1 MNLVNAS
8 GCLLGWGEMGKRI
21 LTRFATATLFLA
33 LVGAVSTGVWWVSFT
48 SALDQLDTRGR
59 ANLALFSD
67 RLVAQMRRY
76 RELAVLLS
84 DHPALVALVEGG
96 GDAARASALL
106 QQKADQ
112 TGTVQISLLGR
123 GGAVLATAGEM
134 ADADGAAPAFARA
147 LHGALGAA
155 HYVNRAGRRMYTFA
169 APVFTGGGPV
179 LGAILVTVDLS
190 EIEGNWPADPSAVFF
205 TDQSGVVY
213 ASSRS
218 ELILAQRG
226 PPPSGGSPPAGG
238 PAPAG
243 SVSFPPYRSYSVD
256 AHGLWDI
263 DGGRYLPRQA
273 MHLTQPLPVIGM
285 TGEILIDTAP
295 ARRIAFLQA
304 AVAGALALALA
315 AMVLVAK
322 ERRRTMTRR
331 LHDEAAANARLEAR
345 VEARTLELSSA
356 NQTLRREVHER
367 HEAERALRKAQADL
381 VQADKLAA
389 LGQMSAGISHELNQP
404 LMAIRS
410 FSENAAAF
418 IGRGKPEVAAE
429 NLSRISE
436 LARRM
441 GRIIKN
447 LRAFARQEHEEM
459 SDVDLVGVVEATL
472 ELAGPRLADDGIDL
486 DWQAPPRP
494 VIVRGGEVRLQQVL
508 MNLVSNAADAM
519 ADSNPK
525 RLQIAILSGPGTV
538 RLTVADTGPG
548 IDDPGKLFD
557 PFYSTKAVGDREGLG
572 LGLSISY
579 GLVQSFGGAIRGR
592 NRASGGAEFTVELSA
607 SGVEVAA

>member
-1 MNLVNAS
+1 M
-8 GCLLGWGEMGKRI
+8 
-21 LTRFATATLFLA
+21 T
-33 LVGAVSTGVWWVSFT
+33 
-48 SALDQLDTRGR
+48 
-59 ANLALFSD
+59 
-67 RLVAQMRRY
+67 
-76 RELAVLLS
+76 
-84 DHPALVALVEGG
+84 
-96 GDAARASALL
+96 
-106 QQKADQ
+106 
-112 TGTVQISLLGR
+112 
-123 GGAVLATAGEM
+123 
-134 ADADGAAPAFARA
+134 DADGAAPAFARA
-147 LHGALGAA
+147 LHGALGSA
-155 HYVNRAGRRMYTFA
+155 HYVNRDGRRMYTFG

-179 LGAILVTVDLS
+179 LGAILVTLDLS

-218 ELILAQRG
+218 ELILAQRNSG
-226 PPPSGGSPPAGG
+226 PGGG
-238 PAPAG
+238 
-243 SVSFPPYRSYSVD
+243 VSFPPYRSYSVD

-315 AMVLVAK
+315 AMLLVAK
-322 ERRRTMTRR
+322 ERRRTLARR
-331 LHDEAAANARLEAR
+331 LQDEAAANARLEAR

-418 IGRGKPEVAAE
+418 IERGKPQVAAE

-441 GRIIKN
+441 GRIIRN
-447 LRAFARQEHEEM
+447 LRAFARQEHIEM
-459 SDVDLVGVVEATL
+459 GDVDLVGVVEATL
-472 ELAGPRLADDGIDL
+472 ELAGPRLAEDSIHL
-486 DWQAPPRP
+486 VWQAPQHP

-519 ADSNPK
+519 ADSDPK
-525 RLQIAILSGPGTV
+525 RLEISIEAGAGSV
-538 RLTVADTGPG
+538 RLRVADTGPG

-557 PFYSTKAVGDREGLG
+557 PFYTTKAVGDREGLG

-592 NRASGGAEFTVELSA
+592 NRARGGAEFTVELTA